1 MSTAKDEPAVPI
13 YSTISSFRTARAAL
27 GKTVGFVPTM
37 GALHEGH
44 LALFRRARA
53 ENDVVVASI
62 FVNPT
67 QFAPHEDFG
76 LYPRQL
82 VQDVALLAAEGLADA
97 VFAPSKEDMYGPHH
111 CVYADPQGMEL
122 LPEGAARPGFFRG
135 VATVVAKLFNI
146 VQPTRAYFGQ
156 KDALQCVVIRR
167 LVADL
172 NFPIEVSITFST
184 CFLLCK
190 LAAVVYM
197 NVQGLLDCTLA
208 VLIHTVAHSL
218 FCILILQCCVLHCR
232 LQCCPQRER

>member
-1 MSTAKDEPAVPI
+1 VLHTVERLYLTEEHMTYHCTTRTQQPARRRMSTAKDEPAVPI
-13 YSTISSFRTARAAL
+13 YSSISSFRTARAAL

-53 ENDVVVASI
+53 ENDIVVASI
-62 FVNPT
+62 FVNPA

-111 CVYADPQGMEL
+111 CVYADPQGMEQ

-156 KDALQCVVIRR
+156 KDALQCIVIRR

-172 NFPIEVSITFST
+172 NFPIEVSLTFTPRVLSA
-184 CFLLCK
+184 C
-190 LAAVVYM
+190 AAC
-197 NVQGLLDCTLA
+197 L
-208 VLIHTVAHSL
+208 
-218 FCILILQCCVLHCR
+218 
-232 LQCCPQRER
+232 